1 MSTKR
6 CPDCGTELVW
16 DEGDPG
22 CTTGPPD
29 SWVQPD
35 PAGWYCPNCGTD
47 QEGEPPAGWYENG
60 SGRTASGLDER
71 PTLGVS
77 PSFADDQ
84 RTDRGAAMLKDVNI
98 VVPKDPSARYDTYV
112 SHDCG
117 NPRCT
122 DSGHLSIKMGKP
134 TKRPC
139 TCGNPEW
146 GFDCACVHA
155 EAYPGN
161 TPYTCEFC
169 GIYNASRPKCSNCVV
184 DDSMTQ
190 VPSPIPILD
199 C

>member
-1 MSTKR
+1 MSAIGSDYNVSDSTRPR

-35 PAGWYCPNCGTD
+35 PAVWYCPDCGTD

-71 PTLGVS
+71 SSLGVS

-84 RTDRGAAMLKDVNI
+84 RTDRGTAMLKDVNRA
-98 VVPKDPSARYDTYV
+98 VPKDPSARYDTYV

-117 NPRCT
+117 NPKCI
-122 DSGHLSIKMGKP
+122 DPDHLSIKIRKP
-134 TKRPC
+134 PTTNR
-139 TCGNPEW
+139 
-146 GFDCACVHA
+146 
-155 EAYPGN
+155 
-161 TPYTCEFC
+161 
-169 GIYNASRPKCSNCVV
+169 R
-184 DDSMTQ
+184 
-190 VPSPIPILD
+190 
-199 C
+199 